1 MSKGGNGMKDVIF
14 SLDIG
19 TRNVVGILARMEGDT
34 YKVIDYEI
42 IEHPDRAM
50 YDGQIHD
57 IEKVSKVVKVVKEKL
72 EERNGKT
79 LDYVSIAAAGRA
91 LKTQKVFVEN
101 EVDSTTII
109 DKSLISGLELQGVQM
124 AQKELDNTRSDLE
137 SKYYCVGYTVINY
150 YLDESVIG
158 NLKGH
163 KGSKIGAEVLA
174 TFLPHIV
181 VDSLYTVVHNVG
193 LEVISLTLEPIAAIN
208 IAIPPKFR
216 LLNLALVDIGA
227 GTSDIAITKN
237 GTIAS
242 YAMVS
247 FAGDKITESL
257 SEAFLLDFV
266 TAEKVKIGLN
276 SKNHHRFTD
285 IVGIEYDLTTDELIS
300 KVESVIEKLAERVAE
315 KIVEY
320 NGKPTSA
327 VFCIGG
333 GSQIPKF
340 RDYLSEKLEI
350 PKERVVVRGTE
361 TLESLEFLCDELKGP
376 EFITPLGIGYTAY
389 KDKEQDFFQVSV
401 NGKPIRLFNSKKLSV
416 SDALILVGFNARR
429 LIAKKGKSI
438 SIEVNGEKTLIHGDY
453 GEPAKIYINGKIG
466 SLDTKLRN
474 NDSIVIE
481 EANHGKDAVVKIKD
495 VIDINEKLTL
505 NGESINLIKSVSV
518 NGKKIN
524 MDYILNHDD
533 KLYIDRI
540 KNVKELMELSNISLE
555 EGNIFAN
562 DILVNKDYI
571 LKNGDAIEIR
581 KVEIEDKI
589 LKNEMNIEKKQKDF
603 IEVNV
608 NGKMLN
614 LKSNGKQLI
623 FVEIFNH
630 IDFDIKKPNG
640 ILVLK
645 LNGQRANYTDVL
657 KNGDI
662 IELYWE

>member
-1 MSKGGNGMKDVIF
+1 MKDVIF

-19 TRNVVGILARMEGDT
+19 TRNVVGILAKMEGDI

-42 IEHPDRAM
+42 MEHPDRAM

-57 IEKVSKVVKVVKEKL
+57 IEKVSKVVSLVKEKL
-72 EERNGKT
+72 EERNGQK

-101 EVDSTTII
+101 EVDSTAII
-109 DKSLISGLELQGVQM
+109 DKPLINGLELQGVQM
-124 AQKELDNTRSDLE
+124 AQKELENTCNDLE

-150 YLDESVIG
+150 YLDESIIG

-163 KGSKIGAEVLA
+163 KGNRIGAEVLA
-174 TFLPHIV
+174 TFLPHVV

-237 GTIAS
+237 GTITS

-247 FAGDKITESL
+247 FAGDKITEAL

-266 TAEKVKIGLN
+266 TAEKVKIGL
-276 SKNHHRFTD
+276 STKNHHKFSD
-285 IVGIEYDLTTDELIS
+285 VVGIEYELSTDELIS
-300 KVESVIEKLAERVAE
+300 KVEHVIEELSERVAE

-320 NGKPTSA
+320 NGKSTSA

-333 GSQIPKF
+333 GSQIPRF
-340 RDYLSEKLEI
+340 RDYLAEKLEI

-361 TLESLEFLCDELKGP
+361 TLENLEFLCDELEGP
-376 EFITPLGIGYTAY
+376 EFITPLGIGYTGY
-389 KDKEQDFFQVSV
+389 KDKEQDFLQVSV
-401 NGKPIRLFNSKKLSV
+401 NGKSIRLFNSKELSV

-438 SIEVNGEKTLIHGDY
+438 SIEVNGEKTVIHGDY
-453 GEPAKIYINGKIG
+453 GEPAKIYINGKAG
-466 SLDTKLRN
+466 SLDTKLNN

-481 EANHGKDAVVKIKD
+481 EANHGKDAVAKIKD
-495 VIDINEKLTL
+495 IIDINEKLTF
-505 NGESINLIKSVSV
+505 NGESVDLIKAVSV
-518 NGKKIN
+518 NGRKVNI
-524 MDYILNHDD
+524 DYILNNND
-533 KLYIDRI
+533 KLYVDRVRT
-540 KNVKELMELSNISLE
+540 VKELIEVNNISLE
-555 EGNIFAN
+555 ESSIF
-562 DILVNKDYI
+562 VNGIRVNEDYI
-571 LKNGDAIEIR
+571 LKNGDVIETK
-581 KVEIEDKI
+581 KVEVE
-589 LKNEMNIEKKQKDF
+589 NESMKGNMNIEESQRDF

-608 NGKMLN
+608 NGEILK
-614 LKSNGKQLI
+614 LKSGGKELI

-645 LNGQRANYTDVL
+645 LNGQRANYTDIL
-657 KNGDI
+657 KNGDN